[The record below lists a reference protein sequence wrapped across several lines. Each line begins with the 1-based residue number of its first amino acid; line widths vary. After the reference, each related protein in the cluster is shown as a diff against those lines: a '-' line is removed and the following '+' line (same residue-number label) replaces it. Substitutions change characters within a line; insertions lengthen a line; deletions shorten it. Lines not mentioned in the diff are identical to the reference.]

1 MYFEFVNKTKVCAGQ
16 NALSQLEY
24 ECQQYHM
31 KHPLILTDHVLYQL
45 KYVDILTKHLSLDY
59 SLYTDIPVDSSI
71 PVSYTHLSQ
80 SFGFDLYSLYP
91 DLFVVVY
98 FKSLLLGHI

>member
-45 KYVDILTKHLSLDY
+45 KYVDILSG
-59 SLYTDIPVDSSI
+59 DIVNDVIPSIASS
-71 PVSYTHLSQ
+71 TNFL
-80 SFGFDLYSLYP
+80 
-91 DLFVVVY
+91 
-98 FKSLLLGHI
+98 

>member
-45 KYVDILTKHLSLDY
+45 KYVDILT
-59 SLYTDIPVDSSI
+59 
-71 PVSYTHLSQ
+71 
-80 SFGFDLYSLYP
+80 
-91 DLFVVVY
+91 
-98 FKSLLLGHI
+98 